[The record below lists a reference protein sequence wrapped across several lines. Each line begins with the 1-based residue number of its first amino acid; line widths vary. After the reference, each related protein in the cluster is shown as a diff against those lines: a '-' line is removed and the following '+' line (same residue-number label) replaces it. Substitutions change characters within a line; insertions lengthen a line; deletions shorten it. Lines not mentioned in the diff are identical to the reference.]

1 MIEDDPSASRRGPGL
16 TDAQLIDW
24 IRLARSEGI
33 GPRSFRTLLNRY
45 GGAAAAVEAL
55 PELNARAGRLA
66 RVCTLG
72 EAEAEFERT
81 LRLGGRIIASG
92 DPDYPRL
99 LRAIDPVPP
108 LVTVMGRVELFRAPS
123 VGIVGSRNASA
134 VGIRMAEL
142 IGRDLGRA
150 GFVTVSG
157 LARGIDTIV
166 HRTTLATGTV
176 AVLAG
181 GIDRPYPPENVRL
194 LEEIAEQGA
203 VITEMPLG
211 QAPRGRDFPR
221 RNRIVSGLS
230 VGVVVVEAALRSG
243 SLITARFAAE
253 QGRDVFA
260 VPGSPLDPRAEGTNG
275 LIRDGAT
282 LVTAAEQIVEVLAPQ
297 LGRDDFGTPASED
310 PGASPAEP
318 LWDDYFFDFDAEP
331 GAAVRET
338 GAPPPVA
345 SSEEDEEESVAAPA
359 GDFVR
364 VTALLGTAPIG
375 VDDLA
380 RASGLDTRAVLG
392 ILVELELAGRLVRH
406 GGQRV
411 SLLPPI
417 S

>member
-1 MIEDDPSASRRGPGL
+1 MIEDDPSSRRGPGL
-16 TDAQLIDW
+16 SDAQLIDW

-33 GPRSFRTLLNRY
+33 GPRSFRTLLNRC

-55 PELNARAGRLA
+55 PELNARAGRVV
-66 RVCTLG
+66 RICTVA

-81 LRLGGRIIASG
+81 LRLGGRIVASG

-99 LRAIDPVPP
+99 LRAVDPVPP
-108 LVTVMGRVELFRAPS
+108 LVTIMGRIELFRMPS

-134 VGIRMAEL
+134 VGLRMAEL
-142 IGRDLGRA
+142 LGRDLGRA

-157 LARGIDTIV
+157 LARGIDTAV
-166 HRTTLATGTV
+166 HRTTLDTGTI

-181 GIDRPYPPENVRL
+181 GLDRPYPPENVGL
-194 LEEIAEQGA
+194 LEKIAERGA

-211 QAPRGRDFPR
+211 QVPRGRDFPR

-230 VGVVVVEAALRSG
+230 YGVVVIEAALRSG

-297 LGRDDFGTPASED
+297 LGRDDFGSPASED
-310 PGASPAEP
+310 PGRPPDEP
-318 LWDDYFFDFDAEP
+318 LWDEYLFDFDEEP
-331 GAAVRET
+331 RAAVRET
-338 GAPPPVA
+338 GNPPPVA
-345 SSEEDEEESVAAPA
+345 SSEEDEEENAAAPA

-364 VTALLGTAPIG
+364 VTALMGPAPIG

-380 RASGLDTRAVLG
+380 RASGLDARAVRG

-411 SLLPPI
+411 SLLPPL